1 MTGFLAG
8 LECTRCSDYY
18 PGDTPRALCDCGSTL
33 LVRYDLAGV
42 RKAVT
47 PDDIARR
54 PPTMWRYREL
64 LPVRD
69 EASIVTM
76 GEGFTPMIPVPKA
89 AREVG
94 VGELWVKDEGVNPTG
109 TFKAR
114 GASASISRWKELA
127 SPSPPWA
134 AAGTR
139 GPPTGRA
146 RASRSTPRSRSPAPI
161 SAGRAA

>member
-18 PGDTPRALCDCGSTL
+18 PGDTARALCDCGSTL

-42 RKAVT
+42 RKAIT

-89 AREVG
+89 ARETG
-94 VGELWVKDEGVNPTG
+94 VGELWVDGDVPVWHELLGGIDRPPRCFGRT
-109 TFKAR
+109 TA
-114 GASASISRWKELA
+114 ASRCSSADVETDPRSISEV
-127 SPSPPWA
+127 
-134 AAGTR
+134 
-139 GPPTGRA
+139 A
-146 RASRSTPRSRSPAPI
+146 RALSPVSRRSCAPDT
-161 SAGRAA
+161 A

>member
-1 MTGFLAG
+1 M
-8 LECTRCSDYY
+8 
-18 PGDTPRALCDCGSTL
+18 
-33 LVRYDLAGV
+33 

-114 GASASISRWKELA
+114 GASASISRWKELGVTRFA
-127 SPSPPWA
+127 QPTVGSGGPRVGRLRGARGRGDPHR
-134 AAGTR
+134 AAGLVPGSR
-139 GPPTGRA
+139 LEGQLEPTA
-146 RASRSTPRSRSPAPI
+146 RTSTASTAP
-161 SAGRAA
+161 SATCSG